1 MLSLIFSCLL
11 QSIPDLFDG
20 DVPSSRLSNAI
31 TIAQEIRPSDEKP
44 TTKREINAYLQ
55 MCWLRQEGS
64 ERNEL
69 DLSETVTP
77 EQTCQFH
84 AAFSKL
90 GMIGNQ
96 EPIASD
102 LAAIV
107 ILGGAYPSMK
117 ERVSFAKTLVQSLEQ
132 KPHVILLTGDRN
144 LEKIR
149 TDEIK
154 SLDDGAPSDSRT
166 EEDAGQYLVNNNP
179 DFPMILVNSPKQEN
193 KKRATTADNAKALQ
207 KWLIA
212 NKIKGKILLV
222 STQPHGLY
230 QLGAIQ
236 KNCQV
241 SDIDF
246 DVRAVP
252 LSRPFDSKMIAV
264 CMDALARM
272 VYTETT
278 P

>member
-11 QSIPDLFDG
+11 QSIPALFDG
-20 DVPSSRLSNAI
+20 DALSSPLSNAI
-31 TIAQEIRPSDEKP
+31 NIAQEIRPSDKQQTAKKEV
-44 TTKREINAYLQ
+44 NAYLQ
-55 MCWLRQEGS
+55 THWLRQAGS

-69 DLSETVTP
+69 GLSETVTP
-77 EQTCQFH
+77 EQTYKFH
-84 AAFSKL
+84 KAFSEL

-96 EPIASD
+96 ETIPSD
-102 LAAIV
+102 LAGIV

-117 ERVSFAKTLVQSLEQ
+117 ERVSFAKTLVQSLSK
-132 KPHVILLTGDRN
+132 KPPVILLTGDRD
-144 LEKIR
+144 LEKTR
-149 TDEIK
+149 TDDIK
-154 SLDDGAPSDSRT
+154 PLDDGAPTDSTT
-166 EEDAGQYLVNNNP
+166 EEDAGRHLVNNNR
-179 DFPMILVNSPKQEN
+179 DFPMQLLNSPKQPN
-193 KKRATTADNAKALQ
+193 AKRATTVDNATALQ
-207 KWLIA
+207 GWLIA
-212 NKIKGKILLV
+212 NKIKGEVLLI
-222 STQPHGLY
+222 STQPHGVY
-230 QLGAIQ
+230 QLGAIR

-241 SDIDF
+241 NDIHF